1 MFSRSGFSEKE
12 ELNSEEFSLEWVE
25 EKIVSWQSPGLYY
38 SHFPNRDGYDSL
50 FKGYLN
56 KFGRLNRRFGAA
68 TLIKMGWNSVT
79 HENEEDANCIYRRNR
94 TRGLHT

>member
-12 ELNSEEFSLEWVE
+12 ELNSEDFSLEWVE
-25 EKIVSWQSPGLYY
+25 EKIVSWKSPGLYY
-38 SHFPNRDGYDSL
+38 SHFPNRDGYDSR

-68 TLIKMGWNSVT
+68 TLLKMGWNRMTRRS
-79 HENEEDANCIYRRNR
+79 EEH
-94 TRGLHT
+94 TSELQSRGHLVCRLL